1 MKIPKPHHSSALD
14 SLEFK
19 RTRQLMWQDIQKKA
33 RPGRVVSWSW
43 DFSLVFKRLGG
54 ALAVGVILGVGF
66 ANFGSVLS
74 PEAYADYTLTYE
86 PGEEGEAPR
95 FVLESKGAVDLETLS
110 EQISFFPIVNYTIQ
124 RVDEDTVEIVL
135 DRELEEEVQ
144 YKIALDDKP
153 SAKSYEWTY
162 EADEEEM
169 AVPEVLVPQV
179 EVILAPELE
188 KVQVEPENVEE
199 KEPEEE
205 RSSGWNLPFFQ
216 SLTAHEEEPVVV
228 EIPEEVEV
236 ESEQSNGFPQI
247 FPVLES
253 THVQTSSGVVEVGE
267 PVVVTPIV
275 ETLPVTTAPT
285 PVMINP
291 VVTPVVVTP
300 SSIPGPVTIP
310 TTPTPVTTA
319 PVPTTTTTTQTA
331 PVTIPTTPTPV
342 TTAPVTP
349 IVQTLPVVL
358 LPDLTIERPSLTA
371 STGILKMWIANRS
384 GVAIGAQ
391 VDSQISVTLDGAA
404 TPQWIFKWST
414 IINKILIETGVYEIQ
429 TKVKVPVGHTV
440 KICVDAQNEIKESNE
455 ENNCW
460 EVRL

>member
-33 RPGRVVSWSW
+33 RPGRAMSWSW

-54 ALAVGVILGVGF
+54 ALAVGVILGIGF

-86 PGEEGEAPR
+86 PGSANEAPR
-95 FVLESKGAVDLETLS
+95 FVLESKDTVDVEALS
-110 EQISFFPIVNYTIQ
+110 AQISFFPAVNYTIQ

-153 SAKSYEWTY
+153 AAKNYEWTY
-162 EADEEEM
+162 EMKEDLEETTAPVEL
-169 AVPEVLVPQV
+169 VPEVRVISVPEIQKI
-179 EVILAPELE
+179 E
-188 KVQVEPENVEE
+188 VEPEHVEE

-205 RSSGWNLPFFQ
+205 RSSGWNLPFFE
-216 SLTAHEEEPVVV
+216 SLTVHEEEPVAV
-228 EIPEEVEV
+228 EIPEEVV
-236 ESEQSNGFPQI
+236 IESEQFNGFPQT

-275 ETLPVTTAPT
+275 ETLPVTTVPT
-285 PVMINP
+285 PVTINP

-300 SSIPGPVTIP
+300 SSVSGPVTIS
-310 TTPTPVTTA
+310 TTPTPVTTT
-319 PVPTTTTTTQTA
+319 PVPTTATTTQTA
-331 PVTIPTTPTPV
+331 PVTISTIPTPV
-342 TTAPVTP
+342 TIAPVTP
-349 IVQTLPVVL
+349 ATQPVAL

-384 GVAIGAQ
+384 GVAIGAN

-404 TPQWIFKWST
+404 TPQWVFMWST
-414 IINKILIETGVYEIQ
+414 IVNKILIETGVYEIQ
-429 TKVKVPVGHTV
+429 TKVKVPMGHTV
-440 KICVDAQNEIKESNE
+440 KICVDAKNEIKESNE

-460 EVRL
+460 EVKL